1 MLSVLNEFRRGME
14 ELMLPALHRRVLLYG
29 YESYTGRFIKW
40 YAKYYHN
47 IDIDYLVSTDMS
59 RGRAYDQEIF
69 RPSVIDFSYKD
80 VNGALIW
87 VAEPLTE
94 ETHKYFEQRGYVK
107 NKTYFDFYEK
117 IYGRDIYEE
126 EVEGTDIFHKRK
138 VGKRDIQFLEWLE
151 WKRGCNF
158 VTRIPHDFLEN
169 GKEHAEGYA
178 CTTQKEIFP
187 ILDHCHCIPKAEDA
201 IFDFG
206 CGKGAALVSFLDYG
220 FDRVGGVEFEAK
232 IYDVLQDNMKKLD
245 IDDTKVELLF
255 GDAAKIEEE
264 LDSYNWFYFYNP
276 FDEVIL
282 KKCADHIANSYR
294 RNKRK
299 MHIIFFSPKSYTSIE
314 ETGVFRLTNQFT
326 VDMRQRVV
334 GIFESYE

>member
-80 VNGALIW
+80 VNSALIW

-117 IYGRDIYEE
+117 IYGRDIYE
-126 EVEGTDIFHKRK
+126 
-138 VGKRDIQFLEWLE
+138 
-151 WKRGCNF
+151 
-158 VTRIPHDFLEN
+158 
-169 GKEHAEGYA
+169 KEL
-178 CTTQKEIFP
+178 P
-187 ILDHCHCIPKAEDA
+187 
-201 IFDFG
+201 
-206 CGKGAALVSFLDYG
+206 V
-220 FDRVGGVEFEAK
+220 
-232 IYDVLQDNMKKLD
+232 
-245 IDDTKVELLF
+245 
-255 GDAAKIEEE
+255 
-264 LDSYNWFYFYNP
+264 
-276 FDEVIL
+276 
-282 KKCADHIANSYR
+282 
-294 RNKRK
+294 
-299 MHIIFFSPKSYTSIE
+299 
-314 ETGVFRLTNQFT
+314 
-326 VDMRQRVV
+326 
-334 GIFESYE
+334 